1 MRVIPETTFTPR
13 EVLMDP
19 GITHESRTHAE
30 ARLKQYLEH
39 ENESLLR
46 TLRMYVARANLTEG
60 EIRIRGVAAEL
71 LGEVTVE
78 ALAHADRFD
87 ATRAP
92 GAWLL
97 GIAANLIR
105 RRQVDLAKRTRREP
119 LARDLVAD
127 DHDRL
132 SDGDVFDQLAALT
145 EADFEHDLEA
155 REGAAA
161 LLAHVPEEDRQ
172 VLRYAVISELDG
184 EALAVALGTSPGAA
198 RVRLHRA
205 LKRLRAAMEVAK

>member
-1 MRVIPETTFTPR
+1 
-13 EVLMDP
+13 MDP
-19 GITHESRTHAE
+19 GITHESRAHAE

-46 TLRMYVARANLTEG
+46 TLRMYVARASLAEG
-60 EIRIRGVAAEL
+60 EIAIRGAAAEL
-71 LGEVTVE
+71 LGEVTIE
-78 ALAHADRFD
+78 ALSHADRFD
-87 ATRAP
+87 AARAP

-97 GIAANLIR
+97 GITANLIR

-127 DHDRL
+127 AHDRL
-132 SDGDVFDQLAALT
+132 TDGDVFDQLAALT
-145 EADFEHDLEA
+145 EADFERDLEA

-172 VLRYAVISELDG
+172 VLRLAVISDLDG
-184 EALAVALGTSPGAA
+184 EALARALGISPGNA

-205 LKRLRAAMEVAK
+205 LKRLRAAMEVKQ